1 MDRKIHEYI
10 CSLGFQLTDD
20 QAFETWQAH
29 NLEYTYEST
38 SDNVEFSY
46 DDWKCNH
53 EVFCTIP
60 HGGGGTISHWLDD
73 VYQLPNVLALIRKQ
87 IRILEIPY

>member
-1 MDRKIHEYI
+1 LDKEIHNYI

-20 QAFETWQAH
+20 QTFDTWQAH

-46 DDWKCNH
+46 DDWKNNH
-53 EVFCTIP
+53 SVNCTIP
-60 HGGGGTISHWLDD
+60 HGGGGVISHWLDD
-73 VYQLPNVLALIRKQ
+73 VYQLPSVLQIIRRQ
-87 IRILEIPY
+87 IRILEVSQ